1 MASSAS
7 DLLKFEKQTTGENSG
22 TWGTK
27 ANTAM
32 SRLEEA
38 IAGMTTITVTGS
50 NYTLD
55 DTQYSENSSTTSESH
70 LHIIKTT
77 GTLTGNRD
85 VIVPARTKTYLI
97 WNGNGGAYTLTAKT
111 ASGSGVIIPQGGV
124 QYVYCD
130 GTNVEAASLGISND
144 GTKILDTNGNELVTL
159 ATIASA
165 VNEFTISN
173 AASSNGPQLEATGGD
188 SNIDIELIPKGTG
201 VVKSG
206 TAPVVIAGVHSVPIP
221 ATGMYTTTTNGAAAG
236 SSESST
242 HAIMIKTWDFDT
254 GTDEYV
260 QFQVPMPKSWKHDS
274 TITAKFYWS
283 HAATSSNFGVSWGIQ
298 ALGFGDSDA
307 LDGTAWPTGIVV
319 DDTGG
324 TTDDIFV
331 SAATSAITPGGTLAA
346 EDIVLFRVYR
356 DVSDTNDTMA
366 IDARLHAVKLD
377 ITTDLGT
384 DA

>member
-7 DLLKFEKQTTGENSG
+7 DLIKFEKQTTGENAS

-32 SRLEEA
+32 SRIEAA

-77 GTLTGNRD
+77 GTLTGNRQ
-85 VIVPARTKTYLI
+85 VIVPARTKTYLM
-97 WNGNGGAYTLTAKT
+97 WNGNGGAYTLTVKT
-111 ASGSGVIIPQGGV
+111 ASGTGVVIPQNGV
-124 QYVYCD
+124 QMVFCD
-130 GTNVEAASLGISND
+130 GTNVEAHTLGISND
-144 GTKILDTNGNELVTL
+144 GTKILDTNGGELITF

-173 AASSNGPQLEATGGD
+173 AATSNGPQLEATGGD

-201 VVKSG
+201 KVKSG
-206 TAPVVIAGVHSVPIP
+206 ATAVGLAGVHSIPIP
-221 ATGMYTTTTNGAAAG
+221 ATGMYTATTNGAAAG
-236 SSESST
+236 ATETST
-242 HAIMIKTWDFDT
+242 NAIMIKTWDFDAS
-254 GTDEYV
+254 TDEYV
-260 QFQVPMPKSWKHDS
+260 QFQVPMPKSWNEG

-283 HAATSSNFGVSWGIQ
+283 HASTSTNFGVSWGIQ
-298 ALGFGDSDA
+298 GVAYGDSDA
-307 LDGTAWPTGIVV
+307 LDASWGTGVV
-319 DDTGG
+319 ADDTGG

-331 SAATSAITPGGTLAA
+331 SPATSAVTIAGSPAA
-346 EDIVLFRVYR
+346 EDLVIFRVYR
-356 DVSDTNDTMA
+356 DVSDAQDTMA
-366 IDARLHAVKLD
+366 IDARLHGVKID
-377 ITTDLGT
+377 VTTDTGN

>member
-7 DLLKFEKQTTGENSG
+7 DLIKFEKQATGENAT

-32 SRLEEA
+32 SRIEEA

-97 WNGNGGAYTLTAKT
+97 WNTNGGAYTLTVKT
-111 ASGSGVIIPQGGV
+111 ASGSGVIIPQNGC
-124 QYVYCD
+124 QHVYCD
-130 GTNVEAASLGISND
+130 GTNVEASTLGISND
-144 GTKILDTNGNELVTL
+144 GTKILDTNGGELITF

-165 VNEFTISN
+165 INEFTISN
-173 AASSNGPQLEATGGD
+173 AAAGNGPQIEATGGD
-188 SNIDIELIPKGTG
+188 TNVDIELIPKGTG
-201 VVKSG
+201 KVKSG
-206 TAPVVIAGVHSVPIP
+206 STAVGLSGVHSIPIP
-221 ATGMYTTTTNGAAAG
+221 ATGMYTASTNGAAAG

-242 HAIMIKTWDFDT
+242 NAVMLKTFDFDKD
-254 GTDEYV
+254 TDEYV
-260 QFQVPMPKSWKHDS
+260 QFQVPMPKSWNEG

-283 HAATSSNFGVSWGIQ
+283 HASTSTNFGVSWGIQ
-298 ALGFGDSDA
+298 GVSFGDSDA
-307 LDGTAWPTGIVV
+307 LDAAFGTGIVV

-324 TTDDIFV
+324 TTDDVFV
-331 SAATSAITPGGTLAA
+331 SAATGAVTIAGSPAA
-346 EDIVLFRVYR
+346 EDLVIFRVYR
-356 DVSDTNDTMA
+356 DVSDSNDTLA
-366 IDARLHAVKLD
+366 VDARLHAVQLNV
-377 ITTDLGT
+377 TTDTGN

>member
-7 DLLKFEKQTTGENSG
+7 DLIKFEKQTTGENAS

-32 SRLEEA
+32 SRIEEA

-70 LHIIKTT
+70 LHIIKTS

-97 WNGNGGAYTLTAKT
+97 WNTNGGAYTLTVKT
-111 ASGSGVIIPQGGV
+111 ASGSGVIIPQNGV

-130 GTNVEAASLGISND
+130 GTNVEAATLGVSND
-144 GTKILDTNGNELVTL
+144 GTKILDTNGNELITF
-159 ATIASA
+159 ATISSA
-165 VNEFTISN
+165 VNEFTVSN
-173 AASSNGPQLEATGGD
+173 AATSNGPQLEATGSD

-201 VVKSG
+201 KVKSG
-206 TAPVVIAGVHSVPIP
+206 STAVGLTGVHSIPIP
-221 ATGMYTTTTNGAAAG
+221 ALGMYAASTNGAAAG
-236 SSESST
+236 SAETSSNK
-242 HAIMIKTWDFDT
+242 IMIKTFDFDKD
-254 GTDEYV
+254 TDEYV
-260 QFQVPMPKSWKHDS
+260 QFQVPMPKSWNEG
-274 TITAKFYWS
+274 TVTAKFYWS
-283 HAATSSNFGVSWGIQ
+283 HASTSTNFGVSWGIQ
-298 ALGFGDSDA
+298 GVAFGDSDA
-307 LDGTAWPTGIVV
+307 LDASWVTGIVA

-324 TTDDIFV
+324 TTDDIFISPAP
-331 SAATSAITPGGTLAA
+331 SAVTIAGTPAA
-346 EDIVLFRVYR
+346 EDIVIFRVYR
-356 DVSDTNDTMA
+356 DISDANDTLA
-366 IDARLHAVKLD
+366 VDARLHAVVLNV
-377 ITTDLGT
+377 TTDTGN

>member
-70 LHIIKTT
+70 LHIIKTS

-97 WNGNGGAYTLTAKT
+97 WNTNGGAYTLTVKT

-144 GTKILDTNGNELVTL
+144 GTKLLDTNGNELITL
-159 ATIASA
+159 TTVASA

-173 AASSNGPQLEATGGD
+173 AATSNGPQLEATGGD

-201 VVKSG
+201 TVKSG
-206 TAPVVIAGVHSVPIP
+206 SVPVVIAGVHSIPIP
-221 ATGMYTTTTNGAAAG
+221 ATGMYTTSTNGAAAG
-236 SSESST
+236 SAETSSN
-242 HAIMIKTWDFDT
+242 AVMIKTFDFDAS
-254 GTDEYV
+254 TDEYV
-260 QFQVPMPKSWKHDS
+260 QFQVPMPKSWNEG
-274 TITAKFYWS
+274 TVTAKFYWS
-283 HAATSSNFGVSWGIQ
+283 HAATSSNFGVTWGSQ
-298 ALGFGDSDA
+298 GVAFGNDDA
-307 LDGTAWPTGIVV
+307 LDAAFGTGVVV

-324 TTDDIFV
+324 TTNDLYV
-331 SAATSAITPGGTLAA
+331 TAATSAVTVAGSAAA
-346 EDIVLFRVYR
+346 EDLVIFRVYR
-356 DVSDTNDTMA
+356 DVSDSNDDIA
-366 IDARLHAVKLD
+366 IDARLHGVKLD
-377 ITTDLGT
+377 ITTDAGT

>member
-1 MASSAS
+1 MSSSAS
-7 DLLKFEKQTTGENSG
+7 DLIKFEKQATGENAS

-32 SRLEEA
+32 SRIEEA
-38 IAGMTTITVTGS
+38 IAGMTTVTVTGS

-55 DTQYSENSSTTSESH
+55 DTQYVENSSTTAESH

-85 VIVPARTKTYLI
+85 LIVPARTKTYLI

-144 GTKILDTNGNELVTL
+144 GTKLLDTNGNELVTL

-165 VNEFTISN
+165 INEFTISN
-173 AASSNGPQLEATGGD
+173 AAAGNGPQLEATGGD
-188 SNIDIELIPKGTG
+188 TNIDIELIPKGTG
-201 VVKSG
+201 IVKSG
-206 TAPVVIAGVHSVPIP
+206 ATAVGLAGVHSVPIP

-242 HAIMIKTWDFDT
+242 HAVMIKTWDFDAS
-254 GTDEYV
+254 TDEYV

-283 HAATSSNFGVSWGIQ
+283 HAATSTNFGVSWGIQ

-307 LDGTAWPTGIVV
+307 LDGTAWPTGVVV

-324 TTDDIFV
+324 TTDDVFV
-331 SAATSAITPGGTLAA
+331 SAATSAVTPGGTLAA
-346 EDIVLFRVYR
+346 EDIILFRVYR

-377 ITTDLGT
+377 ITTDLGN

>member
-7 DLLKFEKQTTGENSG
+7 DLIKFEKQATGENAT

-32 SRLEEA
+32 SRIEEA

-97 WNGNGGAYTLTAKT
+97 WNTNGGAYTLTVKT
-111 ASGSGVIIPQGGV
+111 ASGSGVIIPQNGC
-124 QYVYCD
+124 QHVYCD
-130 GTNVEAASLGISND
+130 GTNVEASTLGISND
-144 GTKILDTNGNELVTL
+144 GTKILDTNGGELITF

-165 VNEFTISN
+165 INEFTISN
-173 AASSNGPQLEATGGD
+173 AAAGNGPQIEATGGD
-188 SNIDIELIPKGTG
+188 TNVDIELIPKGTG
-201 VVKSG
+201 KVKSG
-206 TAPVVIAGVHSVPIP
+206 STAVGLSGVHSIPIP
-221 ATGMYTTTTNGAAAG
+221 ATGMYTASTNGAAAG

-242 HAIMIKTWDFDT
+242 NAVMLKTFDFDKD
-254 GTDEYV
+254 TDEYV
-260 QFQVPMPKSWKHDS
+260 QFQVPMPKSWNEG

-283 HAATSSNFGVSWGIQ
+283 HASTSTNFGVSWGIQ
-298 ALGFGDSDA
+298 GVSFGDSDA
-307 LDGTAWPTGIVV
+307 LDAAFGTGIVV

-324 TTDDIFV
+324 TTDDVFV
-331 SAATSAITPGGTLAA
+331 SAATGAVTIAGSPAA
-346 EDIVLFRVYR
+346 EDLVIFRVYR
-356 DVSDTNDTMA
+356 DVSDANDTLA
-366 IDARLHAVKLD
+366 VDARLHAVKLD
-377 ITTDLGT
+377 VTTDTGN

>member
-7 DLLKFEKQTTGENSG
+7 DLIKFEKQATGENAN

-27 ANTAM
+27 TNTAL
-32 SRLEEA
+32 SRIEEA

-55 DTQYSENSSTTSESH
+55 DTQYVENSSTTAESH
-70 LHIIKTT
+70 LHIIKTS

-85 VIVPARTKTYLI
+85 VIVPARTKTYLVQ
-97 WNGNGGAYTLTAKT
+97 NGNGGAYTLTVKT
-111 ASGSGVIIPQGGV
+111 ASGTGVIIPQGGV

-130 GTNVEAASLGISND
+130 GTNVEAATLGITND
-144 GTKILDTNGNELVTL
+144 GTKLLDTNGNELITL
-159 ATIASA
+159 TTVASA

-173 AASSNGPQLEATGGD
+173 AATGNGPQLEATGSD
-188 SNIDIELIPKGTG
+188 SNVDIELIPKGTG

-206 TAPVVIAGVHSVPIP
+206 TTPVVIAGVHSIPIP
-221 ATGMYTTTTNGAAAG
+221 ATGMYTTTTNGAASG
-236 SSESST
+236 STETSSN
-242 HAIMIKTWDFDT
+242 AVMIKTWDFDT
-254 GTDEYV
+254 STAEYV

-307 LDGTAWPTGIVV
+307 LDGTAWPTGVVV

-324 TTDDIFV
+324 TTDDVFV

-346 EDIVLFRVYR
+346 EDIVIFRVYR
-356 DVSDTNDTMA
+356 DVGDSNDDMA
-366 IDARLHAVKLD
+366 IDARLHGVKLD

>member
-7 DLLKFEKQTTGENSG
+7 DLIKFEKQATGENAN

-27 ANTAM
+27 TNTAM
-32 SRLEEA
+32 SRIEEA
-38 IAGMTTITVTGS
+38 IAGMTTITVTGA

-55 DTQYSENSSTTSESH
+55 DTQYVENSSTTAESH
-70 LHIIKTT
+70 LHIIKTS

-85 VIVPARTKTYLI
+85 VIVPARTKTYLVQ
-97 WNGNGGAYTLTAKT
+97 NGNGGAYTLTVKT
-111 ASGSGVIIPQGGV
+111 ASGTGVIIPQGGV

-130 GTNVEAASLGISND
+130 GTNVEAATLGITND
-144 GTKILDTNGNELVTL
+144 GTKLLDTNGNELITL
-159 ATIASA
+159 TTVASA

-173 AASSNGPQLEATGGD
+173 AATSNGPQLEATGGD
-188 SNIDIELIPKGTG
+188 SNVDIELIPKGTG

-206 TAPVVIAGVHSVPIP
+206 SVPVVIAGVHSVPIP

-242 HAIMIKTWDFDT
+242 NAVMIKTWDFDT
-254 GTDEYV
+254 STAEYV

-324 TTDDIFV
+324 TTDDVFV

-346 EDIVLFRVYR
+346 EDIVIFRVYR
-356 DVSDTNDTMA
+356 DVADSNDNMA

-377 ITTDLGT
+377 ITTDLGN

>member
-254 GTDEYV
+254 STDEYV

>member
-7 DLLKFEKQTTGENSG
+7 DLLKFEKQATGENAG

-27 ANTAM
+27 TNTAM
-32 SRLEEA
+32 SRIEEA

-85 VIVPARTKTYLI
+85 VIVPARTKTYLVQ
-97 WNGNGGAYTLTAKT
+97 NGNGGAYTLTVKT

-130 GTNVEAASLGISND
+130 GTNVEAATLGITND
-144 GTKILDTNGNELVTL
+144 GTKLLDTNGNELITL
-159 ATIASA
+159 TTVASA

-173 AASSNGPQLEATGGD
+173 AATSNGPQLEATGGD
-188 SNIDIELIPKGTG
+188 SNVDIELIPKGTG

-206 TAPVVIAGVHSVPIP
+206 SAPVVIAGVHSVPIP
-221 ATGMYTTTTNGAAAG
+221 ATGMYAATTNGAAAG
-236 SSESST
+236 TAET
-242 HAIMIKTWDFDT
+242 TNNAVMVKTWDFDAS
-254 GTDEYV
+254 TDEYV
-260 QFQVPMPKSWKHDS
+260 QFQVPMPKSWNEG

-283 HAATSSNFGVSWGIQ
+283 HAATSSNFGCSWAIQ
-298 ALGFGDSDA
+298 GLALGNDDA
-307 LDGTAWPTGIVV
+307 IDTAFGTAIVV

-324 TTDDIFV
+324 TTDDIYV
-331 SAATSAITPGGTLAA
+331 TAATSAVTVAGSAAA
-346 EDIVLFRVYR
+346 EDIVIFRVFR
-356 DVSDTNDTMA
+356 DVSDSNDDMA
-366 IDARLHAVKLD
+366 IDARLHAVKID
-377 ITTDLGT
+377 ITTDAGT

>member
-1 MASSAS
+1 MASSPS
-7 DLLKFEKQTTGENSG
+7 DLIKFEKQATGENAT

-32 SRLEEA
+32 SRIEEA

-97 WNGNGGAYTLTAKT
+97 WNTNGGAYTLTVKT
-111 ASGSGVIIPQGGV
+111 ASGSGVIIPQNGC
-124 QYVYCD
+124 QQVYCD
-130 GTNVEAASLGISND
+130 GTNVEASTLGISND
-144 GTKILDTNGNELVTL
+144 GTKILDTNGGELITF

-165 VNEFTISN
+165 INEFTISN
-173 AASSNGPQLEATGGD
+173 AAAGNGPQLEATGGD
-188 SNIDIELIPKGTG
+188 TNVDIELIPKGTG
-201 VVKSG
+201 KVKSG
-206 TAPVVIAGVHSVPIP
+206 STAVGLSGVHSIPIP
-221 ATGMYTTTTNGAAAG
+221 ATGMYTATTNGAAAG
-236 SSESST
+236 SSESSSNKV
-242 HAIMIKTWDFDT
+242 MLKTFDFDKD
-254 GTDEYV
+254 TDEYV
-260 QFQVPMPKSWKHDS
+260 QFQVPMPKSWNEG

-283 HAATSSNFGVSWGIQ
+283 HASTSTNFGVSWGIQ
-298 ALGFGDSDA
+298 GVAFGDSDA
-307 LDGTAWPTGIVV
+307 LDAAFGTGIVV

-324 TTDDIFV
+324 TTDDVFV
-331 SAATSAITPGGTLAA
+331 TAATGAVTIAGTPAA
-346 EDIVLFRVYR
+346 EDLVIFRVYR
-356 DVSDTNDTMA
+356 DVSDGNDTLA
-366 IDARLHAVKLD
+366 VDARLHAVKID
-377 ITTDLGT
+377 VTTDTGN

>member
-7 DLLKFEKQTTGENSG
+7 DLIKFEKQATGENAS

-32 SRLEEA
+32 SRIEEA

-97 WNGNGGAYTLTAKT
+97 WNTNGDAYTLTVKT
-111 ASGSGVIIPQGGV
+111 ASGSGVIIPQNGC
-124 QYVYCD
+124 QHVYCD
-130 GTNVEAASLGISND
+130 GTNVEASTLGISND
-144 GTKILDTNGNELVTL
+144 GTKILDTNGGELITF

-165 VNEFTISN
+165 INEFTISN
-173 AASSNGPQLEATGGD
+173 AAAGNGPQIEATGGD
-188 SNIDIELIPKGTG
+188 TNVDIELIPKGTG
-201 VVKSG
+201 KVKSG
-206 TAPVVIAGVHSVPIP
+206 STAVGLSGVHSIPIP
-221 ATGMYTTTTNGAAAG
+221 ATGMYTASTNGAAAG

-242 HAIMIKTWDFDT
+242 NAVMLKTFDFDKD
-254 GTDEYV
+254 TDEYV
-260 QFQVPMPKSWKHDS
+260 QFQVPMPKSWNEG
-274 TITAKFYWS
+274 TVTAKFYWS
-283 HAATSSNFGVSWGIQ
+283 HASASTNFGVSWGIQ
-298 ALGFGDSDA
+298 GVSFGDSDA
-307 LDGTAWPTGIVV
+307 LDAAFGTGIVV

-324 TTDDIFV
+324 TTDDVFV
-331 SAATSAITPGGTLAA
+331 SAATGAVTIAGSPAA
-346 EDIVLFRVYR
+346 EDLVIFRVYR
-356 DVSDTNDTMA
+356 DVSDSNDTLA
-366 IDARLHAVKLD
+366 VDARLHAVQLNV
-377 ITTDLGT
+377 TTDTGN

>member
-7 DLLKFEKQTTGENSG
+7 DLIKFEKQATGENAS

-32 SRLEEA
+32 SRIEEA

-97 WNGNGGAYTLTAKT
+97 WNTNGGAYTLTVKT
-111 ASGSGVIIPQGGV
+111 SSGSGVIIPQNGC
-124 QYVYCD
+124 QHVYCD
-130 GTNVEAASLGISND
+130 GTNVEASTLGISND
-144 GTKILDTNGNELVTL
+144 GTKILDTNGGELITF

-165 VNEFTISN
+165 INEFTISN
-173 AASSNGPQLEATGGD
+173 AAAGNGPQIEATGGD
-188 SNIDIELIPKGTG
+188 TNVDIELIPKGTG
-201 VVKSG
+201 KVKSG
-206 TAPVVIAGVHSVPIP
+206 STAVGLSGVHSIPIP
-221 ATGMYTTTTNGAAAG
+221 ATGMYTASTNGAAAG

-242 HAIMIKTWDFDT
+242 NAVMLKTFDFDKD
-254 GTDEYV
+254 TDEYV
-260 QFQVPMPKSWKHDS
+260 QFQVPMPKSWNEG
-274 TITAKFYWS
+274 TVTAKFYWS
-283 HAATSSNFGVSWGIQ
+283 HASASTNFGVSWGIQ
-298 ALGFGDSDA
+298 GVSFGDSDA
-307 LDGTAWPTGIVV
+307 LDAAFGTGIVV

-324 TTDDIFV
+324 TTDDVFV
-331 SAATSAITPGGTLAA
+331 SAATGAVTIAGSPAA
-346 EDIVLFRVYR
+346 EDLVIFRVYR
-356 DVSDTNDTMA
+356 DVSDSNDTLA
-366 IDARLHAVKLD
+366 VDARLHAVQLNV
-377 ITTDLGT
+377 TTDTGN

>member
-70 LHIIKTT
+70 LHIIKTS

-97 WNGNGGAYTLTAKT
+97 WNTNGGAYTLTVKT
-111 ASGSGVIIPQGGV
+111 ASGRGVIIPQGGV

-144 GTKILDTNGNELVTL
+144 GTKLLDTNGNELITL
-159 ATIASA
+159 TTVASA

-173 AASSNGPQLEATGGD
+173 AATSNGPQLEATGGD

-201 VVKSG
+201 TVKSG
-206 TAPVVIAGVHSVPIP
+206 SVPVVIAGVHSIPIP
-221 ATGMYTTTTNGAAAG
+221 ATGMYTTSTNGAAACSAET
-236 SSESST
+236 SSN
-242 HAIMIKTWDFDT
+242 AVMIKTFDFDASS
-254 GTDEYV
+254 DEYV
-260 QFQVPMPKSWKHDS
+260 QFQVPMPKSWNEG
-274 TITAKFYWS
+274 TVTAKFYWS
-283 HAATSSNFGVSWGIQ
+283 HAATSSNFGVTWGIQ
-298 ALGFGDSDA
+298 GVAFGNDAA
-307 LDGTAWPTGIVV
+307 LDAAFGTGVVV

-324 TTDDIFV
+324 TTNDLYV
-331 SAATSAITPGGTLAA
+331 TAATSAVTVAGSAAA
-346 EDIVLFRVYR
+346 EDLVIFRVYR
-356 DVSDTNDTMA
+356 DVSDSNDDMA
-366 IDARLHAVKLD
+366 IDARLHGVKLD
-377 ITTDLGT
+377 ITTDAGT

>member
-7 DLLKFEKQTTGENSG
+7 DLIKFEKQTTGENAS

-32 SRLEEA
+32 SRIEEA

-55 DTQYSENSSTTSESH
+55 DTQYSENSTTTSESH
-70 LHIIKTT
+70 LHIIKTS

-97 WNGNGGAYTLTAKT
+97 WNANGGAYTLTVKT
-111 ASGSGVIIPQGGV
+111 ASGSGVIIPQNGV

-130 GTNVEAASLGISND
+130 GTNVEAGSLGVSND
-144 GTKILDTNGNELVTL
+144 GTKILDTNGGELITF

-173 AASSNGPQLEATGGD
+173 AAAGNGPQIEATGGD
-188 SNIDIELIPKGTG
+188 TNVDIELIPKGTG
-201 VVKSG
+201 KVKSG
-206 TAPVVIAGVHSVPIP
+206 STAVGLSGVHSIPIP
-221 ATGMYTTTTNGAAAG
+221 ATGMYTATTNGAAAG
-236 SSESST
+236 SSESSSNKV
-242 HAIMIKTWDFDT
+242 MIKTFDFDKD
-254 GTDEYV
+254 TDEYV
-260 QFQVPMPKSWKHDS
+260 QFQVPMPKSWNEG

-283 HAATSSNFGVSWGIQ
+283 HPSTSTNFGVSWGIQ
-298 ALGFGDSDA
+298 GVSFGDSDA
-307 LDGTAWPTGIVV
+307 LDAAFGTGIVV

-324 TTDDIFV
+324 TTDDVFV
-331 SAATSAITPGGTLAA
+331 SAATGAVTIAGTPAA
-346 EDIVLFRVYR
+346 EDLVIFRVYR
-356 DVSDTNDTMA
+356 DVSDGNDTLA
-366 IDARLHAVKLD
+366 VDARLHAVKLD
-377 ITTDLGT
+377 VTTDTGN